1 MRVPALTYSQHKV
14 VVGLVVDGVQDVKH
28 VDGEVRDGAE
38 MRGDGRLRLEFTRQ
52 ESHRKSSF
60 VDWRKCRECVK
71 RRRGRSSPGEDSR
84 IERRRSETRKAKDVQ
99 EGEGDAALTSEEVVG
114 TSPTA
119 AMYVLPIVLIFSMS
133 R

>member
-1 MRVPALTYSQHKV
+1 MRKTPPRPLI
-14 VVGLVVDGVQDVKH
+14 
-28 VDGEVRDGAE
+28 
-38 MRGDGRLRLEFTRQ
+38 
-52 ESHRKSSF
+52 
-60 VDWRKCRECVK
+60 
-71 RRRGRSSPGEDSR
+71 PPR
-84 IERRRSETRKAKDVQ
+84 IERRRSETRNAKDVQ